1 MNDTAIS
8 VENISKYYRLGL
20 IGGRTLQDDLARKW
34 AQIRGKPDPLLK
46 IGQEDHGNVEG
57 EYLWALRD
65 INLEVKQGEILGIIG
80 KNGSGKTTLLKILG
94 KITAPTDGRVKL
106 NGRLGCLIAVG
117 TGFHPELTGRE
128 NIYLNGAILG
138 MKKYEVKRKFDEIV
152 DFSGVEK
159 FIDTPIKRYSSGMN
173 VRLGFS
179 VAAYLDPEILLVD
192 EVLAVGDAE
201 FQKRCLGKMGEVAK
215 EGRTVLFVSHNM
227 ASIKQLCSKVILLVN
242 GEVKKNGDPF
252 EIVNHYLSLSSNNFK
267 ESPIVDL
274 KDYKNRHGTGEVT
287 LKWAMLQGTDNEANQ
302 IFSIG
307 ENLKLVFELEA
318 NGRDS
323 NFTILIQIRSSDGT
337 PICKIFDHYCGF
349 KAQKIT
355 PNSSTISVCFEDI
368 RFYPDQYFVSIT
380 LRSYQGEYYDLAKD
394 CLCFEIIDGG
404 IMTYI
409 KLNKIDGR
417 IFLTPEW
424 EYVNK
429 KP

>member
-46 IGQEDHGNVEG
+46 IGQKDHGNLEG
-57 EYLWALRD
+57 EFIWALRD

-242 GEVKKNGDPF
+242 GEVKKSGDPF
-252 EIVNHYLSLSSNNFK
+252 EIVNHYLSLSSDNFK

-274 KDYKNRHGTGEVT
+274 KDYKNRQGTGEVT

-302 IFSIG
+302 TFSIG

-337 PICKIFDHYCGF
+337 HICKIFDHYCGF

-368 RFYPDQYFVSIT
+368 RFYPDRYFIT
-380 LRSYQGEYYDLAKD
+380 IRLRDYQQGLYDLAED
-394 CLCFEIIDGG
+394 CLSFEIVDGG
-404 IMTYI
+404 ELTSMT
-409 KLNKIDGR
+409 LNKKDGL
-417 IFLTPEW
+417 IYMTPHW
-424 EYVNK
+424 KYVNQK
-429 KP
+429 S